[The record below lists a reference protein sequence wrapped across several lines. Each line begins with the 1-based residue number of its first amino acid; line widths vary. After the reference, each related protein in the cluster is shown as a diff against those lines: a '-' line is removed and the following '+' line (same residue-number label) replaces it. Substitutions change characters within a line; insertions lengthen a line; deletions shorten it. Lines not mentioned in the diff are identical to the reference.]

1 LLTIAGASSPGPAW
15 APAAVASNGCLIVGA
30 LQMKAVI
37 GALILA
43 TIPLSGLFIVTE
55 RYPGAVSAQTDL
67 GTRLS
72 DIGASRPIRWER
84 VKVLSARA
92 NGYSGRDLFTGP
104 LITSAILP

>member
-1 LLTIAGASSPGPAW
+1 
-15 APAAVASNGCLIVGA
+15 
-30 LQMKAVI
+30 MKAVI

-72 DIGASRPIRWER
+72 DIGASQPIRWER

-92 NGYSGRDLFTGP
+92 NGYSGRDLLPGP
-104 LITSAILP
+104 